1 MKVAVGIVV
10 MILSQLVAAQTT
22 ITTIA
27 FDKTDYNFG
36 TVKEGKN
43 ITHTFTFKNTGKY
56 DFVIKEVEASC
67 DCMVPT
73 LPKGPVK
80 PGATGIIVVVF
91 NTGGQAKAKRQS
103 SKSVTII
110 ANTIPAK
117 TSLYMQG
124 YVLPNH

>member
-1 MKVAVGIVV
+1 MKITVG
-10 MILSQLVAAQTT
+10 LVALALSYLVVPQTG
-22 ITTIA
+22 ITTVA

-36 TVKEGKN
+36 AVKEGKN
-43 ITHTFTFKNTGKY
+43 ITHSFTFKNTGRY
-56 DFVIKEVEASC
+56 DLVITDVDASC

-80 PGATGIIVVVF
+80 PGATGTIVVVF
-91 NTGGQAKAKRQS
+91 NTAGQGKAKRPS
-103 SKSVTII
+103 SKSVTIT

-124 YVLPNH
+124 YVLPKR

>member
-1 MKVAVGIVV
+1 MKLAIGI
-10 MILSQLVAAQTT
+10 IAFALAHLAPLQTNS
-22 ITTIA
+22 TTIA
-27 FDKTDYNFG
+27 FDNTDYNFG

-56 DFVIKEVEASC
+56 DFVIKEVDASC

-80 PGATGIIVVVF
+80 PGATGTIVVVF
-91 NTGGQAKAKRQS
+91 NTSGQAKAKRLS
-103 SKSVTII
+103 SKSVTIT

-124 YVLPNH
+124 YVLPMR

>member
-1 MKVAVGIVV
+1 MRVAVGIVV
-10 MILSQLVAAQTT
+10 MILSQLVAAQTA

-27 FDKTDYNFG
+27 FDNTDYNFG

-56 DFVIKEVEASC
+56 DFVIKEVDASC

-73 LPKGPVK
+73 LPKEPVK
-80 PGATGIIVVVF
+80 PGATGTIVVVF
-91 NTGGQAKAKRQS
+91 NTSGQAKGKHQS
-103 SKSVTII
+103 SKSVTIT

-124 YVLPNH
+124 YVLPKR